1 MFNYKLFVVG
11 VAVGTLCLTSVMAQ
25 ADSHYSKIVKTE
37 LETSSSTTTDTRIGD
52 AAIATADDSNDSS
65 STTTSTTSTSSSPHA
80 NLTWQGPGTCLA
92 CHTDKAKEVHASAH
106 YQWQGAAP
114 YMVNGAAQQGKLKT
128 AMNSYC
134 INIMGNWNG
143 CGACHV
149 GLGAQPNPTTNP
161 TQTDL
166 QNIDCLIC
174 HQKDY
179 KRVKVNGVFVPDTA
193 NMTITMDQAVQTVHK
208 PVRANCIQC
217 HAKGGGGDNYK
228 RGDMAV
234 AHANTTDKVFDYH
247 MSTSGKNLTCQ
258 QCHTTKNHRI
268 AGRGSDLRETDL
280 DVKVTCTNCHS
291 SKASLTTGHSSTD
304 ISHHVSRVACQTCHI
319 PVFAKNAADTTAT
332 EATEIYRTW
341 VTPEWNA
348 TLNRWEPTITKA
360 NNVKPVYRFW
370 NGYSWGYSLYDV
382 ATMNPATG
390 NYPTSYPIGAINDA
404 NSKLYPFKYKT
415 AEAPYDVTRGT
426 LIALATNVYFSTG
439 KYTDATLQGLIN
451 MGYSTADQYRAVKTE
466 TWQLI
471 THEVPPKS
479 YALQCSA
486 CHTSSATQMN
496 LKSMGYVLKADS
508 RTVCSQCHGYK
519 DPTKI
524 SYTSLHS
531 KHVASKK
538 YDCSK
543 CHNFSRP
550 ERGLKM

>member
-1 MFNYKLFVVG
+1 MVNYKLFVVG

-37 LETSSSTTTDTRIGD
+37 PET
-52 AAIATADDSNDSS
+52 SS

-451 MGYSTADQYRAVKTE
+451 MGYSTADQYKAVKTE